1 MRSSGQAGS
10 AATEVVLVFP
20 TLLVLVMV
28 IVQFGLWYHATG
40 IARAAAEEGAR
51 AARTDT
57 GTAAAGHDRAQV
69 FVDQLAGTLLT
80 DRTVTATRTADTARV
95 EVHGAV
101 VSLVPFV
108 HLTVTA
114 AAQSPTERFR
124 ARNEP

>member
-1 MRSSGQAGS
+1 MGTSEQAGS

-51 AARTDT
+51 AARVDT
-57 GTAAAGHDRAQV
+57 GTATAGHDRAEL
-69 FVDQLAGTLLT
+69 FVHQLAGSLLT
-80 DRTVTATRTADTARV
+80 DPTVTATRTTDTARV
-95 EVHGAV
+95 QVSGDV

-124 ARNEP
+124 ARTEP